1 MTKKDFN
8 FAVMCQVAALTLTLG
23 MGTASPAFSAGTP
36 VGGSKDIRIRNAIYD
51 PNQVFVI
58 ETDLHFAT
66 TIHFGR
72 GERFEAVIAGDTESF
87 EITPITDLG
96 NVISIKPHVSRAITN
111 MSVITNRRTYTFEL
125 REGHIKG
132 ATGRFY
138 EVRFSYPEV
147 SKRAAS
153 SGVAKGFSPPKNY
166 SYRIAGKGDFEPST
180 VYDDGRYTYFLF
192 PEGVRQPA
200 IFKADAQGRERTV
213 NWTQQGNTV
222 RVLGVNSYWTLRI
235 DEAALC
241 VARDDTV
248 IYVRN

>member
-1 MTKKDFN
+1 MNKTSTHR
-8 FAVMCQVAALTLTLG
+8 AALSQLTAFALALAVCA
-23 MGTASPAFSAGTP
+23 ASPAYSAGTP

-51 PNQVFVI
+51 QNQVFVI
-58 ETDLHFAT
+58 ETDLRFAT
-66 TIHFGR
+66 TIHLER

-111 MSVITNRRTYTFEL
+111 MTVITNRRTYTFEL

-138 EVRFSYPEV
+138 EVRFSYPEDT
-147 SKRAAS
+147 KRAAS

-166 SYRIAGKGDFEPST
+166 SYKIAGKGDFEPGA
-180 VYDDGRYTYFLF
+180 VYDDGRYTYFQF

-222 RVLGVNSYWTLRI
+222 RILGVNSYWTLRI